1 MTFESTEHTE
11 IKIEKKSC
19 RGLTASADIPDV
31 IALPVNHACEVLAA
45 AGYTATTKIAESG
58 YRQEEGTGSMYVGY
72 VVAQKYLGDDEV
84 CLKLVLKNRR
94 ED

>member
-11 IKIEKKSC
+11 MNFKIESGRKV
-19 RGLTASADIPDV
+19 TAPADIPDV

-58 YRQEEGTGSMYVGY
+58 YRQEEGTGSLYVGY
-72 VVAQKYLGDDEV
+72 VVALEYLGDNKV